1 MTNFQAPA
9 LLAARILLATIFV
22 LAGLQ
27 KIGAYSGTVQY
38 MEAFGLPG
46 VLLPLVIL
54 LEVAGGV
61 AIIAGLMTRWTALA
75 LAGFTL
81 AAGLIFHFDFSD
93 QMQSILFMKNLA
105 ITGGL
110 LMLAVHG
117 AGAWSLDAWRSTG
130 TLAATA

>member
-1 MTNFQAPA
+1 MTNFLAPA
-9 LLAARILLATIFV
+9 LLIARILLATMFV

-46 VLLPLVIL
+46 FLLPFVIA

-61 AIIAGLMTRWTALA
+61 AIIAGFMTRWAALA

-81 AAGLIFHFDFSD
+81 VAGVVFHFDFSD
-93 QMQSILFMKNLA
+93 QMQSILFMKNLS

-110 LMLAVHG
+110 IVLAAHG
-117 AGAWSLDAWRSTG
+117 AGAWSLDARRG
-130 TLAATA
+130 TRVLTAAA

>member
-9 LLAARILLATIFV
+9 LLIARILLATIFV

-46 VLLPLVIL
+46 FLLPFVIL
-54 LEVAGGV
+54 LEVAGG
-61 AIIAGLMTRWTALA
+61 AALIAGFLTRWSALS
-75 LAGFTL
+75 LAGFTF

-110 LMLAVHG
+110 IVLAAHG
-117 AGAWSLDAWRSTG
+117 AGVWSLDARRETHALS
-130 TLAATA
+130 AAA

>member
-9 LLAARILLATIFV
+9 LLIARILLATIFV

-46 VLLPLVIL
+46 FLLPFVVA

-61 AIIAGLMTRWTALA
+61 AIIAGFMTRWAALA

-81 AAGLIFHFDFSD
+81 VAGVIFHFDFGD
-93 QMQSILFMKNLA
+93 QMQSILFMKNLS

-110 LMLAVHG
+110 IVLAAHG
-117 AGAWSLDAWRSTG
+117 ADAWSLDARRG
-130 TLAATA
+130 TRALTAAA

>member
-9 LLAARILLATIFV
+9 LLIARILLATIFV

-46 VLLPLVIL
+46 FLLPFVVA

-61 AIIAGLMTRWTALA
+61 AIIAGFMTRWAALA

-81 AAGLIFHFDFSD
+81 VAGVIFHFDFGD
-93 QMQSILFMKNLA
+93 QLQSILFMKNLS

-110 LMLAVHG
+110 IVLAVRMVPTHG
-117 AGAWSLDAWRSTG
+117 HWMRGAEHG
-130 TLAATA
+130 P

>member
-1 MTNFQAPA
+1 MTHFQAPA
-9 LLAARILLATIFV
+9 LLIARILLATIFV
-22 LAGLQ
+22 LAGFQ

-46 VLLPLVIL
+46 FLLPFVIL

-61 AIIAGLMTRWTALA
+61 AIIAGFLTRWSALA

-81 AAGLIFHFDFSD
+81 IAGLVFHFDFSD

-105 ITGGL
+105 ISGGL
-110 LMLAVHG
+110 IVLAAHG
-117 AGAWSLDAWRSTG
+117 AGAWSLDARRGAQALT
-130 TLAATA
+130 AAA